1 MGLNGS
7 ALPALVGIDV
17 ASAALQH
24 IGLDVNLAENVAA
37 IAVVRDDLS
46 QSQQGLTGSGCMWI
60 NLAVLL
66 AGVLLLLGIA
76 SSKFSA
82 RLGVPVL
89 VLFLSLGMVA
99 GSEGLGRIPFEN
111 YDLANSIGSVALA
124 LILFDGGLRTSL
136 AAVQRVWRPA
146 LALSTVGVLLTS
158 VLTGLA
164 AAWVLK
170 LPLLQG
176 LLLGSIVGSTD
187 AAAVFSVLRT
197 SGLKLPERLTSTLE
211 VESGSNDPMA
221 IFLTLGL
228 IGVIT
233 GGVES
238 VSDLA
243 LLLITQF
250 GVGTLVGLGVGRLAT
265 ASINRINLVYPGL
278 YPLLA
283 LAFGLVTFGL
293 AAVLGGSGFL
303 AVYIAGIVLGSSSIV
318 FRRGIFSFHDAIA
331 WLGQIILFVMLG
343 LLSFPSRL
351 LAVAWEGMLIAIV
364 LILIARPVAVWS
376 SAWPFRFRRRELTF
390 LSWVGLKGAVPITL
404 ATFPLMAGV
413 PQSQLIFNA
422 VFFVVL
428 VSAITQGWSL
438 PLVARW
444 LTIGR
449 PADPTPALSV
459 EINALRQVDGEIL
472 DYTVKPRTH
481 VAGQR
486 LRDLALPDGV
496 VVSLIV
502 RGRDVVM
509 PRGATLLLPG
519 DHVFVAMRMSLEPLI
534 NRLFD
539 LDPEPPVIPNDLQLS
554 FHANTTLDQLLG
566 FYGVPL
572 PELNAPVALQS
583 LGSLLAAST
592 SGPDLQIGALR
603 IKAGVD
609 REHVSVS
616 CINEPALV

>member
-1 MGLNGS
+1 
-7 ALPALVGIDV
+7 
-17 ASAALQH
+17 
-24 IGLDVNLAENVAA
+24 
-37 IAVVRDDLS
+37 
-46 QSQQGLTGSGCMWI
+46 MWI
-60 NLAVLL
+60 NVAVLL

-89 VLFLSLGMVA
+89 VLFLAVGMVA

-111 YDLANSIGSVALA
+111 YDLANSVGSVALA

-136 AAVQRVWRPA
+136 ASVQRVWKPA
-146 LALSTVGVLLTS
+146 LALSTIGVLLTS
-158 VLTGLA
+158 LVTGLA

-176 LLLGSIVGSTD
+176 LLVGSIVGSTD
-187 AAAVFSVLRT
+187 AAAVFAVLRT
-197 SGLKLPERLTSTLE
+197 SGLKLPDRLTSTLE

-233 GGVES
+233 GGA
-238 VSDLA
+238 DTAQA
-243 LLLITQF
+243 LTLLFVAQF
-250 GVGTLVGLGVGRLAT
+250 GVGTLAGLGVGRLAT
-265 ASINRINLVYPGL
+265 AAINRINLDYPGL

-283 LAFGLVTFGL
+283 LSFGLVAFGL

-303 AVYIAGIVLGSSSIV
+303 AVYIAGIVIGSSSIV
-318 FRRGIFSFHDAIA
+318 FRRGIFSFHDATA
-331 WLGQIILFVMLG
+331 WLGQIVLFVMLG

-351 LAVAWEGMLIAIV
+351 WAVAWEGLWIALV
-364 LILIARPVAVWS
+364 LILVARPLAVWM
-376 SAWPFRFRRRELTF
+376 SAWPFQFRRRELTF

-413 PQSQLIFNA
+413 PQSPLIFNA

-444 LTIGR
+444 LHIGR

-472 DYTVKPRTH
+472 DYTVKERTH

-496 VVSLIV
+496 LVALIL
-502 RGRDVVM
+502 RGREVVM
-509 PRGATLLLPG
+509 PRGTTVLMPS
-519 DHVFVAMRMSLEPLI
+519 DHVFMALRISLEPWI
-534 NRLFD
+534 NRLFEP
-539 LDPEPPVIPNDLQLS
+539 DPEPAVIASDLQLS
-554 FHANTTLDQLLG
+554 FNAGTTLEQLHR
-566 FYGVPL
+566 FYGLPL
-572 PELNAPVALQS
+572 PDAPLARHTLGDRLSRSSSNAGIRIGDLLIQS
-583 LGSLLAAST
+583 GSD
-592 SGPDLQIGALR
+592 P
-603 IKAGVD
+603 
-609 REHVSVS
+609 EHVTVRCVADRS
-616 CINEPALV
+616 

>member
-1 MGLNGS
+1 MG
-7 ALPALVGIDV
+7 I
-17 ASAALQH
+17 
-24 IGLDVNLAENVAA
+24 NV
-37 IAVVRDDLS
+37 
-46 QSQQGLTGSGCMWI
+46 
-60 NLAVLL
+60 AVLL
-66 AGVLLLLGIA
+66 AGVLLLIGIA

-89 VLFLSLGMVA
+89 VLFLSVGMVA

-111 YDLANSIGSVALA
+111 YDLANSVGSVALA

-136 AAVQRVWRPA
+136 TSVQRVWKPA
-146 LALSTVGVLLTS
+146 LALSTFGVLLTS
-158 VLTGLA
+158 SLTGLA

-187 AAAVFSVLRT
+187 AAAVFSVLRS
-197 SGLKLPERLTSTLE
+197 SGLKLPDRLTSTLE

-233 GGVES
+233 GRADS
-238 VSDLA
+238 AQALA
-243 LLLITQF
+243 LLFVAQF
-250 GVGTLVGLGVGRLAT
+250 GVGTLAGIGVGRLAT
-265 ASINRINLVYPGL
+265 WSINRINLDYPGL

-283 LAFGLVTFGL
+283 LAFGLVAFGL

-303 AVYIAGIVLGSSSIV
+303 AVYIAGIALGSSSIV
-318 FRRGIFSFHDAIA
+318 FRRGILSFHDATA
-331 WLGQIILFVMLG
+331 WLGQIVLFVMLG

-351 LAVAWEGMLIAIV
+351 LAVAWEGLLIALV
-364 LILIARPVAVWS
+364 LILVARPLAVWA

-444 LTIGR
+444 LQIGR

-459 EINALRQVDGEIL
+459 EINALRHVDGEIL
-472 DYTVKPRTH
+472 DYTVKARTH

-496 VVSLIV
+496 LVTLIL
-502 RGRDVVM
+502 RGREVVM
-509 PRGATLLLPG
+509 PRGTTLLMPG
-519 DHVFVAMRMSLEPLI
+519 DHVFVAMRINLEPFI

-539 LDPEPPVIPNDLQLS
+539 PDPAPLVMTAKQLS
-554 FHANTTLDQLLG
+554 FNASITAEQLYG
-566 FYGVPL
+566 FYGL
-572 PELNAPVALQS
+572 PWPKELEIETAAQN
-583 LGSLLAAST
+583 LGSFLPRGTPRDGVILGVLRLCSGSDPDHVTVSWAADT
-592 SGPDLQIGALR
+592 A
-603 IKAGVD
+603 
-609 REHVSVS
+609 
-616 CINEPALV
+616 

>member
-1 MGLNGS
+1 M
-7 ALPALVGIDV
+7 
-17 ASAALQH
+17 
-24 IGLDVNLAENVAA
+24 
-37 IAVVRDDLS
+37 
-46 QSQQGLTGSGCMWI
+46 
-60 NLAVLL
+60 LL

-89 VLFLSLGMVA
+89 VLFLSVGMLA

-111 YDLANSIGSVALA
+111 YDLANSVGSVALA
-124 LILFDGGLRTSL
+124 LILFDGGLRTAL
-136 AAVQRVWRPA
+136 DAVQRVWRPA
-146 LALSTVGVLLTS
+146 MALSTIGVLITS
-158 VLTGLA
+158 LLTGLA

-176 LLLGSIVGSTD
+176 LLVGSIVGSTD

-197 SGLKLPERLTSTLE
+197 SGLKLPDRLTSTLE

-228 IGVIT
+228 VQIIT
-233 GGVES
+233 GGAGS
-238 VSDLA
+238 TQDLVV
-243 LLLITQF
+243 LFLSQF
-250 GVGTLVGLGVGRLAT
+250 GVGALAGLGVGRLAT
-265 ASINRINLVYPGL
+265 TAINRINLTYPGL

-283 LAFGLVTFGL
+283 LAFGLVAFGV

-303 AVYIAGIVLGSSSIV
+303 AVYVAGIVLGSSSIV

-331 WLGQIILFVMLG
+331 WLGQIVLFVMLG

-351 LAVAWEGMLIAIV
+351 LAVAWEGLLIAIV
-364 LILIARPVAVWS
+364 LILIARPLAVWA

-444 LTIGR
+444 LNIGR

-509 PRGATLLLPG
+509 PRGTTLLMPG
-519 DHVFVAMRMSLEPLI
+519 DHVFVAMRMNLEPFI
-534 NRLFD
+534 NRLFEP
-539 LDPEPPVIPNDLQLS
+539 DPEPTVCPEDLQLS
-554 FHANTTLDQLLG
+554 FSASASLEQFCG
-566 FYGVPL
+566 FFGLPL
-572 PELNAPVALQS
+572 PEGSGPGAQQS
-583 LGSLLAAST
+583 MGSLLAASP
-592 SGPDLQIGALR
+592 SRRGLR
-603 IKAGVD
+603 IGGLLIQAGVD
-609 REHVSVS
+609 ADHVSVS
-616 CINEPALV
+616 RSHEPAGAAAR

>member
-1 MGLNGS
+1 
-7 ALPALVGIDV
+7 
-17 ASAALQH
+17 
-24 IGLDVNLAENVAA
+24 
-37 IAVVRDDLS
+37 
-46 QSQQGLTGSGCMWI
+46 MWI
-60 NLAVLL
+60 NLAMLL

-82 RLGVPVL
+82 RIGVPVL
-89 VLFLSLGMVA
+89 VLFLSVGMLA

-111 YDLANSIGSVALA
+111 YSLANSIGSVALT
-124 LILFDGGLRTSL
+124 LILFDGGLRTSITS
-136 AAVQRVWRPA
+136 VQKVWKPA
-146 LALSTVGVLLTS
+146 LVLSTFGVLLTS
-158 VLTGLA
+158 VITGLA

-176 LLLGSIVGSTD
+176 LLVGSIVGSTD
-187 AAAVFSVLRT
+187 AAAVFSVLRS

-233 GGVES
+233 GTADS
-238 VSDLA
+238 PQA
-243 LLLITQF
+243 LLLLFVGQF
-250 GVGTLVGLGVGRLAT
+250 GVGTLAGLLTGRLAT
-265 ASINRINLVYPGL
+265 WSINRINLDYPGL

-283 LAFGLVTFGL
+283 LAFGLVAFGL

-318 FRRGIFSFHDAIA
+318 FRRGIFSFHDATA
-331 WLGQIILFVMLG
+331 WLAQIVLFVMLG

-351 LAVAWEGMLIAIV
+351 VAVAWEGLLIALV
-364 LILIARPVAVWS
+364 LILVARPLAVWA
-376 SAWPFRFRRRELTF
+376 SALPFQFRRLEITF

-404 ATFPLMAGV
+404 ATFPLLAGV
-413 PQSQLIFNA
+413 PKSGQIFNA

-428 VSAITQGWSL
+428 LSALTQGWSL

-444 LTIGR
+444 LQIGR

-472 DYTVKPRTH
+472 DYTVKARTH

-496 VVSLIV
+496 VVSLIL
-502 RGRDVVM
+502 RGREVVM
-509 PRGATLLLPG
+509 PRGTTLLMPG
-519 DHVFVAMRMSLEPLI
+519 DHVFVAMRIKLEPLL
-534 NRLFD
+534 NRLFEP
-539 LDPEPPVIPNDLQLS
+539 DPEPPELPLDLTLNFNSATTVEQLY
-554 FHANTTLDQLLG
+554 G
-566 FYGVPL
+566 FYGLPL
-572 PELNAPVALQS
+572 PLELAGPAAAES
-583 LGSLLAAST
+583 LSSLLAQST
-592 SGPDLQIGALR
+592 SRGGRSIGPLH
-603 IKAGVD
+603 IKAGAD
-609 REHVSVS
+609 SEHISVS
-616 CINEPALV
+616 CISQPE